1 MKTLKKSAMLPSVST
16 LFNDFFENDRM
27 MNLDWANGWTKMPS
41 ANVLEDDK
49 EFKIELAAPGMKKND
64 FKVDIVNNQL
74 TISSEVTDDK
84 EVKEE
89 NYTRKEF
96 NYNSFSRT
104 FILPETVDVAKIEAT
119 YKDGILTLD
128 LPKKPELA
136 KSYKKEIAVH

>member
-1 MKTLKKSAMLPSVST
+1 
-16 LFNDFFENDRM
+16 
-27 MNLDWANGWTKMPS
+27 MPS

>member
-1 MKTLKKSAMLPSVST
+1 MKPIQKSSVLPSVST

-64 FKVDIVNNQL
+64 FHVDILNNQL
-74 TISSEVTDDK
+74 TISSELK
-84 EVKEE
+84 EEKEEKEE

-96 NYNSFSRT
+96 SYNSFSRT
-104 FILPETVDVAKIEAT
+104 FIIPETVDTKKIEAT
-119 YKDGILTLD
+119 YKDGILRLD
-128 LPKKPELA
+128 LPKKPELV
-136 KSYKKEIAVH
+136 KSFKKEIAVH

>member
-1 MKTLKKSAMLPSVST
+1 MKTIKKQAVLPSVST

-41 ANVLEDDK
+41 ANVLEDEK

-64 FKVDIVNNQL
+64 FKVDIINNQL
-74 TISSEVTDDK
+74 TISSELTDDK
-84 EVKEE
+84 EINEE

-104 FILPETVDVAKIEAT
+104 FILPDTVDISKIEAT
-119 YKDGILTLD
+119 YKDGILRLD